1 MPEHPSKYALHGVDT
16 EGRAA
21 SRDCPLRAP
30 CMALFAT
37 FAFPGSR
44 ARVETFP
51 DSVPAMPID
60 LAQDLQCC
68 RHGSAFPEYKA

>member
-37 FAFPGSR
+37 LATSGS
-44 ARVETFP
+44 ARVRVRVDARVRGATG
-51 DSVPAMPID
+51 V
-60 LAQDLQCC
+60 
-68 RHGSAFPEYKA
+68 